1 MSQTKTKLA
10 ATGEAIAV
18 FAVAALIF
26 RSLLARPLSQ
36 WETQLVPGA
45 SLRFLEYGAVIV
57 LVLGWLAITRR
68 DWASCGLTLCDPRRQ
83 LHIVAV
89 GLLPI
94 LALSLALGQFNW
106 RTGPGALLV
115 SGVATAVL
123 FLLGWL
129 LNDKKTAVPLGLLL
143 AAPFFFNP
151 AGNILLKTIYF
162 YLIAGPA
169 EELLF
174 RGYLQSRLNE
184 AFARPYRF
192 FGVAWGWGAI
202 LSAVL
207 FGVWHIVLGA
217 GGAAAWWH
225 GLWTFFAGLIFSY
238 LREKSGGIVAP
249 SLLHSVMNYLPLG

>member
-1 MSQTKTKLA
+1 MSATKAKL
-10 ATGEAIAV
+10 TVNGEAIAV
-18 FAVAALIF
+18 FAVAAVLF
-26 RSLLARPLSQ
+26 RSLLALPLSQ
-36 WETQLVPGA
+36 WETQLVPGSA
-45 SLRFLEYGAVIV
+45 LRFVEYGAVIV
-57 LVLGWLAITRR
+57 LVLGWLAVTRR
-68 DWASCGLTLCDPRRQ
+68 NWHSYGLTLPDPRRQ
-83 LHIVAV
+83 LRIVTV

-106 RTGPGALLV
+106 REGPGALLV

-129 LNDKKTAVPLGLLL
+129 LKDKNPTVPVGLLL
-143 AAPFFFNP
+143 ATPLLLSLT
-151 AGNILLKTIYF
+151 GTILLKTVYF

-184 AFARPYRF
+184 AYARPYRF

-207 FGVWHIVLGA
+207 FGVWHVVLG
-217 GGAAAWWH
+217 GGGTAAWWH
-225 GLWTFFAGLIFSY
+225 GLWAFFAGLIFSY
-238 LREKSGGIVAP
+238 LREKSGSLVAP
-249 SLLHSVMNYLPLG
+249 SLLHSVMNYLPVG

>member
-1 MSQTKTKLA
+1 M
-10 ATGEAIAV
+10 IV
-18 FAVAALIF
+18 F
-26 RSLLARPLSQ
+26 
-36 WETQLVPGA
+36 
-45 SLRFLEYGAVIV
+45 
-57 LVLGWLAITRR
+57 VLGWLAVTRR
-68 DWASCGLTLCDPRRQ
+68 NWQAYGLTLQDSRRQ
-83 LHIVAV
+83 LRMVAV

-94 LALSLALGQFNW
+94 LALSMALGQFNW
-106 RTGPGALLV
+106 REGPGALLV

-129 LNDKKTAVPLGLLL
+129 LKDKKTAVPIGLLL
-143 AAPFFFNP
+143 TAPLFLNL
-151 AGNILLKTIYF
+151 ARNILLKTVYF
-162 YLIAGPA
+162 YLFAGPA

-184 AFARPYRF
+184 VYARPYRF

-202 LSAVL
+202 LSAGL
-207 FGVWHIVLGA
+207 FGVWHVVLET

-238 LREKSGGIVAP
+238 LREKSGGIVVP